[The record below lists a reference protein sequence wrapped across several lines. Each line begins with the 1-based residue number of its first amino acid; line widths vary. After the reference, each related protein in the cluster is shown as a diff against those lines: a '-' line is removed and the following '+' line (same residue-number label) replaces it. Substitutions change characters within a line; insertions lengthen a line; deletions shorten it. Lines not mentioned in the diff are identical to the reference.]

1 MNDNIFR
8 AAQFGVLAV
17 VTLLGVYFGLL
28 TLVSGWE
35 FTLEQFGLFWPYIV
49 SLATGFGVQVG
60 LFVYLRRLLSGSG
73 AHGKVV
79 AVSGT
84 ASTAAMVSC
93 CTHYLANILPIVG
106 AAGLVTLATQYQV
119 ELFWIG
125 LAFNIAGIA
134 YIGSKVQRGSTRD
147 APSPPEAGCQA
158 RCRGCLGGDHGHR
171 VRA

>member
-134 YIGSKVQRGSTRD
+134 YIGSKVVAAAR
-147 APSPPEAGCQA
+147 EHA
-158 RCRGCLGGDHGHR
+158 RCA
-171 VRA
+171 VPA